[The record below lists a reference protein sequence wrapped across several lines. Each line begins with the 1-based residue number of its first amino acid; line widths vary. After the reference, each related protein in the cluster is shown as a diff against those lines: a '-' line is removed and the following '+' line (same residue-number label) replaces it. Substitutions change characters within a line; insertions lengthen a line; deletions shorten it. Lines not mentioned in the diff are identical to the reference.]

1 MIAIDSARI
10 DTGLGVL
17 LPAEK
22 RWLGDRGSAGVGFWL
37 KARFIGVAAGALV
50 GRTLKDQW
58 FALALGA
65 AALTALFWL
74 ELIAY

>member
-22 RWLGDRGSAGVGFWL
+22 RWLGDRGSAGFGFWL
-37 KARFIGVAAGALV
+37 KVRFIGAASAALV
-50 GRTLKDQW
+50 VRTLKDQW